1 MKPIT
6 FIGSSLDDL
15 RTFSPDAR
23 HLAGYQLER
32 VQRGLEPHHW
42 KPMTSIG
49 IGVKEIR
56 IQESAGIYRVIY
68 VARFADCIYV
78 LHAFQK
84 KTQKTDQQDLDIARK
99 RYREIANAHL

>member
-15 RTFSPDAR
+15 RAFSPDAR
-23 HLAGYQLER
+23 HLAGYQLDR
-32 VQRGLEPHHW
+32 VQRGMEPVHW
-42 KPMTSIG
+42 KPMTHIG
-49 IGVKEIR
+49 FGVKEIR
-56 IQESAGIYRVIY
+56 IQESSGIYRVIY
-68 VARFADCIYV
+68 VASFADRIYV

-84 KTQKTDQQDLDIARK
+84 KTQKTEQQHLEIARK